1 VLYSGE
7 ASVVQAT
14 STVVQSDELTPRRE
28 PFSVLVVDDDVNI
41 RKMMIAA
48 LRRDGYSFI
57 EAANGR
63 EALDAMRA
71 SRPSVV
77 VLDLM
82 MPVLSGWDV
91 LKERETD
98 SDLRS
103 IPVIIVSA
111 NRAPEIATAVD
122 KGICAFLPKPFD
134 IGVLTALVRSCL
146 TTPPFPA

>member
-1 VLYSGE
+1 
-7 ASVVQAT
+7 
-14 STVVQSDELTPRRE
+14 
-28 PFSVLVVDDDVNI
+28 
-41 RKMMIAA
+41 MMIAA
-48 LRRDGYSFI
+48 LRRDGYQFL

-63 EALDAMRA
+63 EALDSMREH
-71 SRPSVV
+71 SPSVV

-98 SDLRS
+98 SQLRN

-146 TTPPFPA
+146 TSPAAL